1 MSKIIIPLFI
11 AVVVNCLPLPF
22 VTKCI
27 IMVVTGCVSG
37 ALLSLIENIIAQR
50 HNKKAVKKGGAD
62 DCSN

>member
-27 IMVVTGCVSG
+27 IMVVMGCVFG
-37 ALLSLIENIIAQR
+37 ALVSLIENIIAQR
-50 HNKKAVKKGGAD
+50 KHKDAVKKGGAD

>member
-1 MSKIIIPLFI
+1 MTKIIIPLFI

-27 IMVVTGCVSG
+27 IMVITGCVSG
-37 ALLSLIENIIAQR
+37 VLVSLIENIIAKR
-50 HNKKAVKKGGAD
+50 KHKDSVKKGGAD